1 MTSEA
6 QAPRHPVEL
15 YPAIDLRNGQVVRL
29 VQGDYDA
36 QTTYGSDPVAV
47 AESFMVAGA
56 PWIHVVDLD
65 AARSGDPVNRPVVA
79 RIAAAAAG
87 QAQVQTGGGVRTLDD
102 VDALAT
108 LGVSRVVMGSAAVAD
123 PGLVVRASAIL
134 PVAVGLDHREGDLAI
149 HGWTAQSGVSVWDAL
164 GLFPDA
170 AAFVITDI
178 ARDGMLQGPD
188 FEGLQR
194 AVDATAQPI
203 IASGGVSSEG
213 DVENLARIEGL
224 GGIIIG
230 RALYENRINLAHAVA
245 ALVRRAGRQ
254 PEGAP

>member
-1 MTSEA
+1 MSA
-6 QAPRHPVEL
+6 DRQAPRHPVEL
-15 YPAIDLRNGQVVRL
+15 YPAIDLRDGQVVRL
-29 VQGDYDA
+29 AKGDYDA
-36 QTTYGSDPVAV
+36 QTTYGADPVAV

-102 VDALAT
+102 VAALAA

-123 PGLVVRASAIL
+123 PELVAHATEVL
-134 PVAVGLDHREGDLAI
+134 PVAVGLDHREGDLAVN
-149 HGWTAQSGVSVWDAL
+149 GWTAQSGVSVWEAL
-164 GLFPDA
+164 GMFPSA

-178 ARDGMLQGPD
+178 SRDGMLQGPD
-188 FEGLQR
+188 LEGLQR
-194 AVDATAQPI
+194 AVNATAQPV
-203 IASGGVSSEG
+203 IASGGVSGLE
-213 DVENLARIEGL
+213 DVETLARIEGL

-230 RALYENRINLAHAVA
+230 RALYEDRINLADAVMA
-245 ALVRRAGRQ
+245 MVRMAEVY
-254 PEGAP
+254 EGEAP